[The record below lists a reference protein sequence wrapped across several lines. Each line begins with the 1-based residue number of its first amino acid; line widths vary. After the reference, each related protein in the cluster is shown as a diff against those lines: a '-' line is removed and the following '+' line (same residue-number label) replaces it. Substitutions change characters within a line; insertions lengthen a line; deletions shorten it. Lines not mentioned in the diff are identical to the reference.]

1 MSDTTR
7 AAEPAPTQ
15 PASTRRIATAVTIG
29 TVVEWYDFFLYGTA
43 AALIFPKVFFPAGDP
58 TTASLLSFA
67 TFATGFAAR
76 PVGGLLF
83 GHLGDRIGRKAVL
96 VATLVLMGAATAGV
110 GLLPGYAEA
119 GIVAP
124 VALVVLRIVQGLGT
138 GGEWGGAALMTKE
151 NGARRPGFVG
161 GFLSSAVF
169 AGLILGSLAFT
180 GLSALLTDDQLLGW
194 GWRIPFLVSLAL
206 VGIGLWI
213 RRSLPETAEFREVT
227 ERGAREHAPIIAA
240 LRRPRNVVAIFLMRL
255 GQNTTFN
262 IVSVFVLTYA
272 TTTLD
277 LPRAS
282 VLTATVIGAVLAC
295 VLCPFYGLLGDRIGF
310 RTVMLA
316 ALTFQVLF
324 AFPFFLLTET
334 RDLAL
339 VVVAVTIGIGG
350 GAAAA
355 DAIQPAYFTGLFGP
369 QSRFSAV
376 SIGREGGTVVG
387 GGLAPLIAAAL
398 LVWQD
403 GQPWAIA
410 GWMVLTSLVG
420 VAGVL
425 LVRPVRDEAPA
436 TAGVR

>member
-1 MSDTTR
+1 MSDLDQRT
-7 AAEPAPTQ
+7 PPV
-15 PASTRRIATAVTIG
+15 STRRIATAVTIG

-43 AALIFPKVFFPAGDP
+43 AALIFPTVFFPAGDP
-58 TTASLLSFA
+58 TSGSLLSFA

-83 GHLGDRIGRKAVL
+83 GHLGDRIGRRSVL
-96 VATLVLMGAATAGV
+96 VVTLVLMGLATAGV
-110 GLLPGYAEA
+110 GLLPSYAA
-119 GIVAP
+119 VGVAAP
-124 VALVVLRIVQGLGT
+124 VALVLLRIVQGLGT

-180 GLSALLTDDQLLGW
+180 GLSGLLTDEQLLGW
-194 GWRIPFLVSLAL
+194 GWRIPFLVSVAL

-213 RRSLPETAEFREVT
+213 RRGLPETAEFREVSD
-227 ERGAREHAPIIAA
+227 RGARERAPIVAA

-272 TTTLD
+272 TTSLG
-277 LPRAS
+277 LPKAS
-282 VLTATVIGAVLAC
+282 VLTATVVGAALAC
-295 VLCPFYGLLGDRIGF
+295 VLCPLYGLLGDRIGF

-316 ALTFQVLF
+316 ALTFQALF
-324 AFPFFLLTET
+324 AFPFFWLTES

-339 VVVAVTIGIGG
+339 VVVAVTVGIAG

-355 DAIQPAYFTGLFGP
+355 DAIQPAYFTGLFGT

-387 GGLAPLIAAAL
+387 GGLAPLIAALL

-403 GQPWAIA
+403 GSPWAIA
-410 GWMVLTSLVG
+410 AWMVVTSLVG

-425 LVRPVRDEAPA
+425 LVRPVRDQEPA

>member
-1 MSDTTR
+1 MSDT
-7 AAEPAPTQ
+7 EQVGQPPT
-15 PASTRRIATAVTIG
+15 TRRIATAVTIG

-43 AALIFPKVFFPAGDP
+43 AALIFPTVFFPAGDP

-76 PVGGLLF
+76 PVGALLF
-83 GHLGDRIGRKAVL
+83 GHLGDRIGRRSVL
-96 VATLVLMGAATAGV
+96 VVTLVLMGLATAGV

-119 GIVAP
+119 GVAAP

-180 GLSALLTDDQLLGW
+180 GLSGVLTESQLLDW
-194 GWRIPFLVSLAL
+194 GWRIPFLVSLVL

-213 RRSLPETAEFREVT
+213 RRSLPETAEFRQVS
-227 ERGAREHAPIIAA
+227 ERGAREKAPIIAA

-272 TTTLD
+272 TTTLG
-277 LPRAS
+277 LPKSS
-282 VLTATVIGAVLAC
+282 VLTATVVGAALAC
-295 VLCPFYGLLGDRIGF
+295 VLCPFYGLLGDRVGF
-310 RTVMLA
+310 RTVMMGALA
-316 ALTFQVLF
+316 FQALF
-324 AFPFFLLTET
+324 AFPFFWLIDSGALS
-334 RDLAL
+334 L
-339 VVVAVTIGIGG
+339 VVVAVTVGIAG

-355 DAIQPAYFTGLFGP
+355 DAIQPAYFTGLFGT

-376 SIGREGGTVVG
+376 SIGREGGTVIG
-387 GGLAPLIAAAL
+387 GGFAPLIAAL
-398 LVWQD
+398 LLAWQD
-403 GQPWAIA
+403 GRPWAIA
-410 GWMVLTSLVG
+410 AWMVVTSLVG
-420 VAGVL
+420 LAGVA
-425 LVRPVRDEAPA
+425 LVRPIRDEEPAP
-436 TAGVR
+436 AGVR